1 MREKKKKKKK
11 CGEKKRKKDGQ
22 EKKEGSV
29 GVPGAVKGAHSSP
42 GPGLERG

>member
-22 EKKEGSV
+22 GEGSV